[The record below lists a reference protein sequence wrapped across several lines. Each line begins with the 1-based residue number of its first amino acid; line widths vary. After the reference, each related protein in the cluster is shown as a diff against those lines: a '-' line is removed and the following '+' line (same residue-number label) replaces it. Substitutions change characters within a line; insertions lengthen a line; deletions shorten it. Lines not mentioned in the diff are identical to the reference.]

1 MPASKIQSNSGN
13 ASNSSTASV
22 LMLKPPYLIYV
33 GDETRATYA
42 KTGAGIAYWRKDMC
56 LGQFRNDTSAVDL
69 GLPDLTIE
77 EAVAQGAGSLVVGT
91 AQIGGGISEA
101 LLQVATEAASNG
113 MDIVAGLHSPLSS
126 IEPLAKAAAEG
137 GARIIDVR
145 IPPKDLPIGTGQKR
159 SGKRVLTVGTDC
171 ALGKKYTALQMQ
183 KDMQARGLKATFRAS
198 GQTGIMI
205 AGSGIP
211 IDAVVSDFL
220 VGAAELLSPQNDA
233 DHWDVIEGQGAIF
246 HPAYAPVSHG
256 LLLGSQPDAI
266 VVCHEA
272 NRTHVSGW
280 SDFELPSIE
289 NVIAR
294 NLELARRVNP
304 KAICVGISINTSKLP
319 AEQREDYLKSLSDQ
333 YDLPCVDPIIDG
345 TDPLIDRLQMM

>member
-1 MPASKIQSNSGN
+1 MPASEIQSNSKR
-13 ASNSSTASV
+13 ASNSV
-22 LMLKPPYLIYV
+22 LTLKPPYLIYV

-56 LGQFRNDTSAVDL
+56 LGQFRNDASAVDF
-69 GLPDLTIE
+69 GLPDLTLK
-77 EAVAQGAGSLVVGT
+77 EALAQGAGSLVVGT

-101 LLQVATEAASNG
+101 LLKVAIEAASNG
-113 MDIVAGLHSPLSS
+113 MDIVAGLHTPLSS
-126 IEPLAKAAAEG
+126 IETLAQAAAEG

-145 IPPKDLPIGTGQKR
+145 VPPQDLPIGTGQKR
-159 SGKRVLTVGTDC
+159 SGKRLLTVGTDC
-171 ALGKKYTALQMQ
+171 ALGKKYTALQIQ

-220 VGAAELLSPQNDA
+220 VGAAELLSPENDA
-233 DHWDVIEGQGAIF
+233 DHWDVIEGQGAIY

-266 VVCHEA
+266 VLCHEA

-280 SDFELPSIE
+280 PDVELPTIGE
-289 NVIAR
+289 AIAR
-294 NLELARRVNP
+294 NLELAKRVNP
-304 KAICVGISINTSKLP
+304 NASCVGISVNTSKLP
-319 AEQREDYLKSLSDQ
+319 AGEREDYLKSLSDQ

-345 TDPLIDRLQMM
+345 TSSLIDKLV